1 MRCEFCNEPL
11 LDECVFADPETVD
24 AGVGVTLCTRQ
35 RCIEEREAMSLRQRL
50 SVYLGRS
57 TVGELRESQRWVRVE
72 GQASE

>member
-1 MRCEFCNEPL
+1 MRCEFCNERL
-11 LDECVFADPETVD
+11 LDERVYADPETID

-57 TVGELRESQRWVRVE
+57 TVGGLRESQRWVRIE
-72 GQASE
+72 RQATG